1 MVLRRVLD
9 RFLAEADL
17 GARVAR
23 DPVSLVRAYADPAD
37 REVVGLVVASVAY
50 GRASSIIDAAR
61 ALLAPLGPRPARA
74 IASPEVR
81 ASLEGFVY
89 RFQRG
94 LDFPEFFRAIAEVRA
109 AHGSLA
115 AAFVAELSSTPGD
128 YIGTLDRWVLA
139 LRARAGAERS
149 RGLRFLLPRADG
161 TGAAKRLCLYLRWM
175 IRPDDGVDTGAWQ
188 ALAPGRLS
196 PRHLV
201 MPVDTHIER
210 IGRYVGLTD
219 RRTGGLEMAR
229 EITASLAAL
238 RPEDPLAYDLALCH
252 LGISGA
258 CRRRRELE
266 ACRRCPIRSVC
277 RLGRPPRGWAD
288 IAEERALEAPAR
300 DDPTDGTAPR

>member
-1 MVLRRVLD
+1 MLD

-23 DPVSLVRAYADPAD
+23 DPVSLVRPYADPAD
-37 REVVGLVVASVAY
+37 REVAGLVVAGVAY
-50 GRASSIIDAAR
+50 GRASSIIDTAR
-61 ALLAPLGPRPARA
+61 ALLAPLGAAPAQA
-74 IASPEVR
+74 IAEPAVR
-81 ASLEGFVY
+81 ARLDGFVY

-94 LDFPEFFRAIAEVRA
+94 RDFVELLRAIAEVRA

-115 AAFVAELSSTPGD
+115 AAFVAHLAPAPGD
-128 YIGTLDRWVLA
+128 YLGALDRWVVE

-161 TGAAKRLCLYLRWM
+161 AGAAKRLCLYLRWM

-219 RRTGGLEMAR
+219 RRSGGLEMAR

-238 RPEDPLAYDLALCH
+238 RPDDPLAYDLALCH

-258 CRRRRELE
+258 CRRRRDLE
-266 ACRRCPIRSVC
+266 ACGRCPIRSVC
-277 RLGRPPRGWAD
+277 RLGRAPRGWARLV
-288 IAEERALEAPAR
+288 E
-300 DDPTDGTAPR
+300 DDPTDDLGPR